1 MNNVLQEYVEL
12 SNRHNYLSPTK
23 FLFSSSIFEYDIRQ
37 ANINVLRAFG
47 RLSDKDYHRLSI
59 ADKRSREIEIGNWI
73 ANDSTVYETI
83 QNGIKKAKLGL
94 LTSNKVSPTD
104 VLRIAND
111 AVYVISPH
119 PLRYTKFTINESSD
133 CTVEFVA
140 KNRFT
145 SYLSLGDVIVLINS
159 DGEGW
164 DIDIKGI
171 SDDLIPLH
179 EAFISTICNLVQSR
193 EMGGVDM
200 AAREFNNFFQ
210 EYVNL
215 VLPIEYY
222 REFNSVSGY
231 RVKGAPFILLQAPP
245 LEHVDIGYN
254 LRLLRSL
261 YAYLISK

>member
-1 MNNVLQEYVEL
+1 MNNAFQEYVEL
-12 SNRHNYLSPTK
+12 SSKHNYLSPTK

-47 RLSDKDYHRLSI
+47 RLSESDYHRLSI

-73 ANDSTVYETI
+73 AQDSTVYQTI
-83 QNGIKKAKLGL
+83 QEGIQKAKLGL
-94 LTSNKVSPTD
+94 LASNKVRPTN

-119 PLRYTKFTINESSD
+119 PLRYTKFTINQDSD
-133 CTVEFVA
+133 CYVEFVN
-140 KNRFT
+140 KNHFT
-145 SYLSLGDVIVLINS
+145 SYLSLGDVIILINS

-171 SDDLIPLH
+171 SNDLIYLH
-179 EAFISTICNLVQSR
+179 ENFISTICNLVQSR

-210 EYVNL
+210 EYVSKNL
-215 VLPIEYY
+215 PVEYY
-222 REFNSVSGY
+222 REFNSGSGY
-231 RVKGAPFILLQAPP
+231 RVKGAPFVILQAPP
-245 LEHVDIGYN
+245 LNQIDIGYN
-254 LRLLRSL
+254 LRLLRTL